1 MTRGGWLGMYYVD
14 RGKTNDRKVNRELD
28 RKVWQAERKAKK

>member
-1 MTRGGWLGMYYVD
+1 MRWDMYYVD
-14 RGKTNDRKVNRELD
+14 RGKTNDRKINRELD